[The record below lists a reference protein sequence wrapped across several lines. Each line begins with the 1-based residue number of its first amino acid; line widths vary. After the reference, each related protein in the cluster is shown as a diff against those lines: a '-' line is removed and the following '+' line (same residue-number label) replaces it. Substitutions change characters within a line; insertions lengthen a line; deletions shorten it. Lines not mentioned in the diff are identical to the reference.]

1 MFDITEMLGTD
12 SGGSFSGLAI
22 DASDM
27 SDQRLIP
34 AAWNVIG

>member
-1 MFDITEMLGTD
+1 VFDITEMLGAD
-12 SGGSFSGLAI
+12 SGGGFSGLAI
-22 DASDM
+22 DTSDM